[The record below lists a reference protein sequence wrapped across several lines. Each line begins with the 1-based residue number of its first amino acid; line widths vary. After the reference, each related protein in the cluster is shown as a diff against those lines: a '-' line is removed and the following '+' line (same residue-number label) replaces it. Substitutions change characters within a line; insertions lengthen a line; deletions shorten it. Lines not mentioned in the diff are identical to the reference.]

1 MNIVATM
8 RRTGP
13 APGAVGG
20 EAVRKSAVTRRR
32 RLLAVVVVALVALV
46 APLLQASVAEA
57 AYGLPNY
64 FYANIYNG
72 YTRSCVNVRGDST
85 QAGAWIQEY
94 WCDGTGASDFYL
106 ATTGTD
112 GVYEILG
119 EHSNL
124 CITPNGANPHDGTP
138 LVQWYCVGAQSQ
150 QWELLPA
157 GGGTFEFYNLATGLC
172 MTEPDANG
180 WTILQIKPC
189 YATPYQ
195 DFYLDNILA
204 A

>member
-1 MNIVATM
+1 MNM
-8 RRTGP
+8 
-13 APGAVGG
+13 
-20 EAVRKSAVTRRR
+20 TRRR
-32 RLLAVVVVALVALV
+32 LSAVVVAMVALV
-46 APLLQASVAEA
+46 APLLQASAAEA
-57 AYGLPNY
+57 AYGLPNH

-72 YTRSCVNVRGDST
+72 YTRSCVNVRSDST

-94 WCDGTGASDFYL
+94 WCDGTGASDFYF
-106 ATTGTD
+106 ATTGVD

-124 CITPNGANPHDGTP
+124 CITPNGSNPHDGTP
-138 LVQWYCVGAQSQ
+138 LVQWYCVGAASQ
-150 QWELLPA
+150 QWKLLPA

-172 MTEPDANG
+172 LTEPDGNG
-180 WTILQIKPC
+180 WTILQIKAC

>member
-1 MNIVATM
+1 MNIAATT
-8 RRTGP
+8 RRTTR
-13 APGAVGG
+13 ALGA
-20 EAVRKSAVTRRR
+20 AVRKPAVTRRR
-32 RLLAVVVVALVALV
+32 RLPALAVAAAVALL

-57 AYGLPNY
+57 ANGLPNN

-72 YTRSCVNVRGDST
+72 FNRTCVNVRDNST
-85 QAGAWIQEY
+85 QAGAWIQGY
-94 WCDGTGASDFYL
+94 WCDGTGASDFYI

-112 GVYEILG
+112 GFYEILG

-124 CITPNGANPHDGTP
+124 CITPNGSNLHDGTP

-150 QWELLPA
+150 VWELLPA
-157 GGGTFEFYNLATGLC
+157 GGGTYEFYNTATGLC
-172 MTEPDANG
+172 LTEPDGNWG
-180 WTILQIKPC
+180 TILQIKAC
-189 YATPYQ
+189 YGTPSQ